1 MQTPTLQISAVN
13 RMNPTKCAP
22 GEECDLPDVG
32 DRDRRVVGQRDKGG
46 PSVGN
51 RMWDREKLSVG
62 LRTERRGQE
71 RFSC

>member
-1 MQTPTLQISAVN
+1 MLQV
-13 RMNPTKCAP
+13 K
-22 GEECDLPDVG
+22 CDLPGVG
-32 DRDRRVVGQRDKGG
+32 DGDRRVVGQRDKGG
-46 PSVGN
+46 PSTGS

>member
-1 MQTPTLQISAVN
+1 MLQV
-13 RMNPTKCAP
+13 K
-22 GEECDLPDVG
+22 CDLPDVG
-32 DRDRRVVGQRDKGG
+32 DGDRRVVGQRDKGG
-46 PSVGN
+46 PSTGS